1 MLATP
6 QIPGAP
12 PVFCLNHKLMSA
24 MLLQASLESFLRSLG
39 FLEVT
44 MQSMDWSE
52 LTTGNVKGTAHSDT
66 ISIYFAAIR

>member
-1 MLATP
+1 
-6 QIPGAP
+6 
-12 PVFCLNHKLMSA
+12 